1 MFSKGLLIVNIF
13 FPDIGIS
20 NTTIT
25 NTVWRL
31 LEYFTLKHE
40 NSDNCELHRA
50 VAQKLLQDGAFLPQ
64 WLLISYK
71 VSVRDYISSYTMSTF
86 KKYIQKYCRSEMPR
100 SFFVSC

>member
-1 MFSKGLLIVNIF
+1 MFVNCYTVEYF
-13 FPDIGIS
+13 FQQLNDNQYSSPDIGIS

-25 NTVWRL
+25 NTAWRL

-40 NSDNCELHRA
+40 ESDNNSELHKA

-71 VSVRDYISSYTMSTF
+71 VSRPQIYI
-86 KKYIQKYCRSEMPR
+86 
-100 SFFVSC
+100 

>member
-1 MFSKGLLIVNIF
+1 MEYFFQGLHDSKYFSS
-13 FPDIGIS
+13 DIGIS

-25 NTVWRL
+25 NTAWKL

-40 NSDNCELHRA
+40 QSDNCELHKA

-71 VSVRDYISSYTMSTF
+71 V
-86 KKYIQKYCRSEMPR
+86 KYSGKFM
-100 SFFVSC
+100 